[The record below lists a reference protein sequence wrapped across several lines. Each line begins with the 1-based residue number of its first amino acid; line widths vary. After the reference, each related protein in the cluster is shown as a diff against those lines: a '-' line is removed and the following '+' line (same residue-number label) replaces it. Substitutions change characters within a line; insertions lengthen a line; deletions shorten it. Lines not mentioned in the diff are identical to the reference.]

1 MSTFLQPNSRTASD
15 VLDQVV
21 LARVSADLPNGTT
34 GVALELPIVD
44 GSTNYLTQEEF
55 ETTVNAA
62 WLIIMAIFVFILQAG
77 FAMLEVGTVR
87 AKNTK
92 NILIKNV
99 IDACLGVLIWW
110 AFGFAFAYGTEGS
123 NPNAFIGGQQFFLVN
138 YQPAFSNSSPYL
150 YVPTPNSYA
159 FWFFQWTF
167 AATTATIVSG
177 AVAERCRFVGY
188 LVYTFF
194 LTGFIYPVVV
204 HWVWSSQGWL
214 SAFFNE
220 DLTPNQTNL
229 YKGMIDF
236 AGSGVVHTTGGMAA
250 FWGAFFLGPRI
261 GRFDADGNVME
272 LPGHSASL
280 AALGVLILWFGFYG
294 FNPGSTLGI
303 WFSGTSG
310 QNFAIVAGKVAVMTS
325 ISAGAGG
332 MSTLLLHVLL
342 GGLVDLAPIMNGVLA
357 GLVGICASCV
367 TIEPWAAFTIGATAG
382 WVYYGCSVALKK
394 LQIDD
399 PLDAAPVHAGAGIW
413 GVLMA
418 GLFSSKMNTTATY
431 GKNMC
436 GAFYGPSCN
445 GGDIFVTNLIGII
458 TIVAW
463 SSFWSIIMFG
473 ILKMAGLFRVPADEE
488 LAGMDASH
496 HGGSAYEWQHDSE
509 KAEKVEEKTEEPPAP

>member
-1 MSTFLQPNSRTASD
+1 MSSLLQPNSRTASD
-15 VLDQVV
+15 LLDQFV
-21 LARVSADLPNGTT
+21 LAKVPGDLPNGTT
-34 GVALELPIVD
+34 IALELPIVD
-44 GSTNYLTQEEF
+44 QSTSYLTQAEF

-110 AFGFAFAYGTEGS
+110 AFGFAFAYGVEGS

-138 YQPAFSNSSPYL
+138 YQPAFSNDSPYL

-214 SAFFNE
+214 SAFF
-220 DLTPNQTNL
+220 DVSLTPNQTNL

-303 WFSGTSG
+303 WFSGDSG

-473 ILKMAGLFRVPADEE
+473 LLKMAGLFRVPADEE

>member
-1 MSTFLQPNSRTASD
+1 MSEPEPLFYTVD
-15 VLDQVV
+15 VAATLTDGGGATTITLDV
-21 LARVSADLPNGTT
+21 
-34 GVALELPIVD
+34 VD
-44 GSTNYLTQEEF
+44 GGTSYITQADF
-55 ETTVNAA
+55 ESTVNEA
-62 WLIIMAIFVFILQAG
+62 WLIIMATFVFLLQAG

-99 IDACLGVLIWW
+99 MDACLGVLIWW
-110 AFGFAFAYGTEGS
+110 AFGFAFAFGVEGA
-123 NPNAFIGGQQFFLVN
+123 NPNAFIGGKQFFMLNYAPTEVN
-138 YQPAFSNSSPYL
+138 AIPYASS
-150 YVPTPNSYA
+150 PTPNSFA

-167 AATTATIVSG
+167 AATAATIVSG
-177 AVAERCRFVGY
+177 AVAERCRFTGY
-188 LVYTFF
+188 LTYTFF

-214 SAFFNE
+214 SAFFSE
-220 DLTPNQTNL
+220 EAAPGQTNL

-236 AGSGVVHTTGGMAA
+236 AGSGVVHTTGGVAA

-303 WFSGTSG
+303 WFSGESG
-310 QNFAIVAGKVAVMTS
+310 QNFAVVAGKVACTTS

-332 MSTLLLHVLL
+332 MSTLLLHVML
-342 GGLVDLAPIMNGVLA
+342 GGLIDLGPIMNGVLA
-357 GLVGICASCV
+357 GLVGICASTA
-367 TIEPWAAFTIGATAG
+367 TIEPWAAFAIGFTAG
-382 WVYYGCSVALKK
+382 WVMYGGSVFLKK
-394 LQIDD
+394 IQVDD
-399 PLDAAPVHAGAGIW
+399 PLDACPVHGFAGVW

-418 GLFSSKMNTTATY
+418 GLFSSKMNTAASY

-445 GGDIFVTNLIGII
+445 GGDIFVTNLIGIL
-458 TIVAW
+458 TIIGW
-463 SSFWSIIMFG
+463 TSFWSIIMFG
-473 ILKMAGLFRVPADEE
+473 ILSVTGLFRVPADEE

-509 KAEKVEEKTEEPPAP
+509 KVEKIDTEKGEGEPAEE